1 MSDSVPTD
9 LPGVQEARAFRIE
22 IPLRDN
28 FRYVHEPIHVQM
40 EQRFVGRTAEIQDL
54 VQRILHSEGGSF
66 LITGYRGVGKTS
78 FVNQV
83 LNRLGKEILLLDIHV
98 NLARPLQPSELMHL
112 IVRRLYDRL
121 IEKDLY
127 RLLSSKLQTQL
138 ALAYQRTSANLVRKV
153 SEGWESGLELNEL
166 KVARHAVPFTPKIS
180 AKRSRTIDLE
190 TSFLA
195 YDDKAAEHDVISIS
209 HDLLAGIPIDR
220 KLWRSFFD
228 WLSRRKS
235 PRRQVKIVFV
245 FDEMDKLDER
255 IDKDTN
261 KSAVDEMLSSLKTL
275 FTTSGICFLF
285 VAGKDL
291 HERWLEDLWR
301 GNSIYE
307 SVFSY
312 DRYLSCMWDDLEALC
327 AKLTLLNSTVP
338 PVDIQDAYRQTVFS
352 RFKKYLGY
360 KGRGIPRRILRAF
373 NEMVTWEQGRPV
385 LSFSNEDLKRV
396 TFFADLNN
404 NLELQS
410 ERLFGYSAADVSG
423 TRQDRRRLGVYYLV
437 DWILRRGSTD
447 FTAADLINASRRL
460 SSQIALA
467 EEIATSSIIE
477 LLDVLTAAEY
487 IQLVTPRPDEVA
499 IGDDPAAQQKRYR
512 LVSRRLAEMS
522 GLGAAF
528 ENEKGSF
535 ATSEERTP
543 TGRIGRFELY
553 EKLGSGGMGEVYRAR
568 DTASNIL
575 AAVKVLNQWLAAN
588 EKGRDRFR
596 REFNTLKNLRH
607 ENIVRFYEAGE
618 SGTEVFLAMELVD
631 GINLKAILED
641 RRSLEVDI
649 AIAILLPIAEA
660 VRYSHRQGFFR
671 LDIKPGNIMVD
682 ATGHVYLTDVGI
694 AKTIEVPED
703 TPITREGDLIGT
715 PFYSAPEQFSAESS
729 ADHRSDI
736 YAFGVVL
743 YETITGVRPF
753 RGESIGDV
761 LLQHLHSTPIPPA
774 KVRSIPLKLNSIVL
788 RCLEKDPNQRFQSMA
803 EVVEQLQEWSSLK
816 ATMSL
821 TSLVAEVRRAT
832 RTRNELQ
839 NSLTQTFEAPAGPAA
854 THIPPHPEPSPRPP
868 SVSRAAVDA
877 KSLHTDGSPA
887 ATAALRP
894 PPESPELIINEP
906 DHTLFSVI
914 LTSDIIGIGRAPDN
928 TVELKN
934 TEGVS
939 RYHARVLRQGD
950 QFVLMDLNS
959 SNGTYLN
966 GVRVFDPVSL
976 SDKDSIYVGQ
986 AQLVFKRN

>member
-78 FVNQV
+78 FVNQA
-83 LNRLGKEILLLDIHV
+83 LNRLGEKILLLDIHV

-127 RLLSSKLQTQL
+127 HLLSSKLQIQL

-153 SEGWESGLELNEL
+153 SEGWESGLELSEL
-166 KVARHAVPFTPKIS
+166 KVARHAVPFSPKIS

-209 HDLLAGIPIDR
+209 RDLSEGIPSDR

-228 WLSRRKS
+228 WLSRHKS
-235 PRRQVKIVFV
+235 PRRPVKIVFV

-312 DRYLSCMWDDLEALC
+312 DKYLSCMWDDLEALC
-327 AKLTLLNSTVP
+327 AKLTLLNTTVP

-373 NEMVTWEQGRPV
+373 NEMVTWEEGRPV

-499 IGDDPAAQQKRYR
+499 IGGDPAAQQKRYR

-535 ATSEERTP
+535 ATSEEGTP

-568 DTASNIL
+568 NTASNIL
-575 AAVKVLNQWLAAN
+575 AAVKVLNHWLAAN

-596 REFNTLKNLRH
+596 REFTTLKNLRH
-607 ENIVRFYEAGE
+607 ENIVKFYEAGE
-618 SGTEVFLAMELVD
+618 SGNEVFLAMELVD
-631 GINLKAILED
+631 GINLRTILED
-641 RRSLEVDI
+641 RRVLEVNI
-649 AIAILLPIAEA
+649 AVAILLPIARA
-660 VRYSHRQGFFR
+660 VQYSHRQGFFR

-682 ATGHVYLTDVGI
+682 ATGHVFLTDVGI
-694 AKTIEVPED
+694 AKTIEAPED
-703 TPITREGDLIGT
+703 TPLTREGDLIGT

-743 YETITGVRPF
+743 YEAITGVRPF
-753 RGESIGDV
+753 RGDSIGDV
-761 LLQHLHSTPIPPA
+761 LFQHLQATPTPPA
-774 KVRSIPLKLNSIVL
+774 KVRPMPLKLNSVIL
-788 RCLEKDPNQRFQSMA
+788 RCLEKDPNKRFQSMA
-803 EVVEQLQEWSSLK
+803 EVVEQLQEWSSLE

-821 TSLVAEVRRAT
+821 TSLVAEVRHTT
-832 RTRNELQ
+832 RTRNELE

-854 THIPPHPEPSPRPP
+854 TYIPRPEPPPRPP
-868 SVSRAAVDA
+868 SASRAAVDA
-877 KSLHTDGSPA
+877 GPLLTIGSPA
-887 ATAALRP
+887 ATAALRSP
-894 PPESPELIINEP
+894 PGSPELIINEP
-906 DHTLFSVI
+906 DHTLVSVV
-914 LTSDIIGIGRAPDN
+914 LASEAIGIGRAPDN
-928 TVELKN
+928 IVELKN
-934 TEGVS
+934 AGGVS

-976 SDKDSIYVGQ
+976 SDKDSIYVGE